1 MRQIAYTSVATDELG
16 QDDLFRIVEKSVSN
30 NMDRGV
36 TGFLV
41 YAGNQFFQLIEGE
54 EVALRGLLRTLQK
67 DTRHSDIQIVLDLPA
82 TAARFPRWRM
92 QRVGRTGDALAQVR
106 TELARDASGQQVLR
120 HLHEFIE
127 RSGSPQLVR
136 Q

>member
-54 EVALRGLLRTLQK
+54 EVALRGLLRTLEK
-67 DTRHSDIQIVLDLPA
+67 DTRHCDIQIVLDLPA
-82 TAARFPRWRM
+82 MAARFPRWRM

-106 TELARDASGQQVLR
+106 AELAKDQSGQQVLR
-120 HLHEFIE
+120 HLHGFIE
-127 RSGSPQLVR
+127 RTGSPELVG